1 MDQDLM
7 VSIVGGWVVWGLT
20 HLTRHLIPEGEL
32 KTAVRHWTPEI
43 AAVLSVAIVGA
54 WQSMEGQEVWSVE
67 TLRRALSAA
76 GAAVFGHSLVAEKL
90 KIARKRRGGGGGDE
104 GAGGEGGKV
113 GDVLKVGLAVWM
125 VLLMGCGGGGA
136 VQGLEYLPDVQIKN
150 ADGCPDVSIRQPLP
164 APEGWSVMTETR
176 IVKDCPPS
184 PESPPS
190 EPPESP

>member
-7 VSIVGGWVVWGLT
+7 ISIVGGWVVWGLT
-20 HLTRHLIPEGEL
+20 HLTRSLIPEG
-32 KTAVRHWTPEI
+32 KFRTAVRHWTPEI
-43 AAVLSVAIVGA
+43 AAVLSIAIVGA

-76 GAAVFGHSLVAEKL
+76 GAAVFGHSLVMEKL
-90 KIARKRRGGGGGDE
+90 KMAKKRRGDGGGGTS
-104 GAGGEGGKV
+104 
-113 GDVLKVGLAVWM
+113 GDVLKVGLAVWL
-125 VLLMGCGGGGA
+125 VCLLGCGGGA
-136 VQGLEYLPDVQIKN
+136 VQGLEYLPDVEIKN

-190 EPPESP
+190 EPPE

>member
-7 VSIVGGWVVWGLT
+7 ISIVGGWVVWGLT
-20 HLTRHLIPEGEL
+20 HLTRSLIPEGEF

-76 GAAVFGHSLVAEKL
+76 GAAVFGHSLVMEKL
-90 KIARKRRGGGGGDE
+90 KMAKKRRGDGGGGTS
-104 GAGGEGGKV
+104 
-113 GDVLKVGLAVWM
+113 GDVLKVGLAVWL
-125 VLLMGCGGGGA
+125 VCLLGCGGGA
-136 VQGLEYLPDVQIKN
+136 VQGLEYLPDVEIKN

-184 PESPPS
+184 PKSPPS